1 MILKKLVIGI
11 IFCAGFYGCTQHVI
25 LLGPA
30 YTLAKSGNIYQAG
43 LSFGSDQ
50 AITKLTGKSTGEN
63 IKQILLKPQKKDT
76 EFQRL
81 VKRRVKETRK
91 KLNLTD

>member
-63 IKQILLKPQKKDT
+63 IKQMLIPKKRT
-76 EFQRL
+76 QNLYLME
-81 VKRRVKETRK
+81 RVKKIEPSTYFR
-91 KLNLTD
+91 N